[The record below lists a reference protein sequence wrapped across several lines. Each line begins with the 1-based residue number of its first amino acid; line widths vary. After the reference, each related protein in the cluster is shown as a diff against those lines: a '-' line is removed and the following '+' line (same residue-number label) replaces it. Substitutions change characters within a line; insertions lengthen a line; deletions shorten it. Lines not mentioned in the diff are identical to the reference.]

1 MSKWNITE
9 YRVFPNV
16 ACAAQGTIL
25 TSSNSAKQ
33 LIEKVATN
41 TGLKVITAYVLTEQP
56 AKAWWV
62 RIMNYSPDTSHKT
75 R

>member
-1 MSKWNITE
+1 LCSTGHDLDI
-9 YRVFPNV
+9 VQF
-16 ACAAQGTIL
+16 
-25 TSSNSAKQ
+25 AKQ
-33 LIEKVATN
+33 LIEKVATK
-41 TGLKVITAYVLTEQP
+41 TGLNVITAYVLTEQP